1 MQKATN
7 VIETWTRYYPKSSM
21 ILLLP
26 GASVESKEL
35 PGAQELTINGSVQIQ
50 ALSSIF
56 QAHIELLRLIQKRS
70 KFLCGW
76 EQSDTSSILTV
87 FSIPIDRLAR
97 EIRWVSRGVM
107 PRHGYRQYEDIYPVV
122 HCGTAD
128 ILRIMLRASW
138 AQYIWDEW
146 SPQHP
151 LDTLFITRT
160 DKGFEPLVALSTLED
175 PVFYGLGP

>member
-87 FSIPIDRLAR
+87 FSIPIDR
-97 EIRWVSRGVM
+97 
-107 PRHGYRQYEDIYPVV
+107 
-122 HCGTAD
+122 TAD